1 MSMRFTVVT
10 IFPEMFASVL
20 EAGVVGRA
28 ITAGALEVGFV
39 NPRDFTS
46 DRHRTVDD
54 TPYGGGPGM
63 VMKAEPLVAA
73 IAAASQRGEPP
84 HRILLAAAGR
94 PLDQQRVRELAGLPH
109 LVLVCGR
116 YEGVDQRVVEVA
128 IDEEISVGDFVL
140 TGGELGAMS
149 IIDAVARHVPGVLGE
164 AASTVEESFS
174 EGLVEYPQYTR
185 PIELPAALGG
195 LAVPEILQSGHHERI
210 RRWRRQ
216 QALAR
221 TARRRPDLLAEHRF
235 TDEDRRLWSEL
246 AAAEPARRTYVA
258 LLHHPVYDRHRNV
271 VASAVTNFDVH
282 DIARSC
288 GTYGLAGYFMVHPVA
303 AQREKVERILSVWS
317 QDMAVWQGAT
327 PGRGRDPEEHRGEAL
342 GLVRTAADLA
352 EVVAAIAGAHGQPP
366 LVVAT
371 SARPGREVVGFR
383 ALQAELYGEAQRPAL
398 LVFGTGWGLAD
409 EVTVGADRLLAPVSG
424 RPRFNH
430 LSVRSA
436 VAVILDRLF
445 GQCVA

>member
-1 MSMRFTVVT
+1 MRFTVVT

-20 EAGVVGRA
+20 DAGVLGRA
-28 ITAGALEVGFV
+28 IAAGSIRVDFV

-63 VMKAEPLVAA
+63 VMKVEPLVAA
-73 IAAASQRGEPP
+73 IEAASQGAGPP
-84 HRILLAAAGR
+84 HRILLAASGR
-94 PLDQQRVRELAGLPH
+94 PLGQQRVRELAALPH

-116 YEGVDQRVVEVA
+116 YEGVDQRVSDLT

-149 IIDAVARHVPGVLGE
+149 IIDAVARYVPGVLGE
-164 AASTVEESFS
+164 AASTEEESFS

-185 PIELPAALGG
+185 PIEFRG
-195 LAVPEILQSGHHERI
+195 LAVPAILQSGHHERI
-210 RRWRRQ
+210 RQWRRQ

-235 TDEDRRLWSEL
+235 GDEDRRLWSEL
-246 AAAEPARRTYVA
+246 AQADPARRTYVA
-258 LLHHPVYDRHRNV
+258 LVHHPVYDRQRRIV
-271 VASAVTNFDVH
+271 TSAVTNFDVH
-282 DIARSC
+282 DIARSSA
-288 GTYGLAGYFMVHPVA
+288 TYGLSGYFVVNPVA
-303 AQREKVERILSVWS
+303 VQRDKVERIL
-317 QDMAVWQGAT
+317 AVWNQDLAT
-327 PGRGRDPEEHRGEAL
+327 WQESAHEPGDHRGGAL
-342 GLVRTAADLA
+342 ALVRAAASLA
-352 EVVAAIAGAHGQPP
+352 DVQAVIADAHGQPP

-371 SARPGREVVGFR
+371 SARPGRPTVGFR
-383 ALQAELYGEAQRPAL
+383 ALQAELYATEQRPVL

-409 EVTVGADRLLAPVSG
+409 EVVAGADRLLEPVGG
-424 RPRFNH
+424 RPQFNH

-436 VAVILDRLF
+436 VAIILDRLF
-445 GQCVA
+445 GHRLARAHDHDSRT